1 MRHLLHSKK
10 DSTNRL
16 DGQGICSHFVL
27 MPESYGPKYCD
38 YPLSNLI
45 DTLRMVRVTCRY
57 CKRQHNYQPS
67 DLIQIFGDVDVDSL
81 AERMTCE
88 TGGRDHGRLDV
99 VAFVPTGREAVGLRI
114 GRLVQSRSI
123 ACRFGGK
130 IRREHHTKHHGNP
143 LSLSGCQNHCHMR
156 EMPDASQIRQGRDA
170 CGRRGQDADR
180 PRRRDRP
187 AQGLQAH

>member
-1 MRHLLHSKK
+1 
-10 DSTNRL
+10 
-16 DGQGICSHFVL
+16 
-27 MPESYGPKYCD
+27 MPETYSPKYRD

-88 TGGRDHGRLDV
+88 DGGRAHGRLDV

-114 GRLVQSRSI
+114 RRLVAIKVNRI
-123 ACRFGGK
+123 PVW
-130 IRREHHTKHHGNP
+130 RE
-143 LSLSGCQNHCHMR
+143 
-156 EMPDASQIRQGRDA
+156 D
-170 CGRRGQDADR
+170 
-180 PRRRDRP
+180 P
-187 AQGLQAH
+187 AP